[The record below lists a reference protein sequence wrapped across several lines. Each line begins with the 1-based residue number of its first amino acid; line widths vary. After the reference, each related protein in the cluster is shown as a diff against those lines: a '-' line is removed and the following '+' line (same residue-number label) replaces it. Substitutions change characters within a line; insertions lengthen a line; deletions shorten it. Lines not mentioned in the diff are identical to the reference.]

1 MQNHR
6 YCGKFVFGKSQLRSA
21 APSGVYFVQAAVT
34 AKEDRRKMTM
44 AILFIKRYAVELTV
58 VFGQKRLHSN

>member
-1 MQNHR
+1 M
-6 YCGKFVFGKSQLRSA
+6 RSA